1 MNQEKNYTLEQLS
14 VWIEEA
20 LNSEATPEEIYNCIR
35 STIVSK
41 ITHHNIYLQDSREL
55 LSLLSSNR
63 SIKVRPKIPT
73 RLKVGKDLD
82 IL

>member
-41 ITHHNIYLQDSREL
+41 IAHHSIYLKHSKEL
-55 LSLLSSNR
+55 LSLLS
-63 SIKVRPKIPT
+63 
-73 RLKVGKDLD
+73 GKMPLQAKT
-82 IL
+82 LTNK